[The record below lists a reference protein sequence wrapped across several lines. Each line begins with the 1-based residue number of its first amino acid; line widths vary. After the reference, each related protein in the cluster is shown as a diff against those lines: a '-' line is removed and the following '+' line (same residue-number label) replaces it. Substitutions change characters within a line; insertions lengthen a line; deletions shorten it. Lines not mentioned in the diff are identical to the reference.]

1 MCSVCNEQGY
11 LLKRVWEAMA
21 ACAGKSTLAAV
32 PQKSNLL
39 TGKMTPPNWHQKQKL
54 FESGLG
60 GVHML

>member
-1 MCSVCNEQGY
+1 M
-11 LLKRVWEAMA
+11 LKQVWEAIA
-21 ACAGKSTLAAV
+21 ACAGKSTLAAA

-39 TGKMTPPNWHQKQKL
+39 TGKSTPPNLHQKQKL